1 MGIRVSF
8 MTVFGALLV
17 GISGCSSVMLP
28 LGVAHLR
35 TQLGTLV
42 LAQGVFQPRPEG
54 TRSRDQTPCEY
65 SWVEVPKASDI

>member
-42 LAQGVFQPRPEG
+42 LAQGVFQRGLEAVIKLLVSIHG
-54 TRSRDQTPCEY
+54 SRSLKHLTY
-65 SWVEVPKASDI
+65 KN